1 MVKLIS
7 FDLDG
12 TLIKSTYADL
22 VWLEGL
28 PKIYAEEK
36 GIDFKVAKRF
46 LNKEYDRIG
55 DNKKEWYDLEYWFNR
70 FEFKTPWSKLLEKY
84 KYAIETFPEAN
95 NVLEKLH
102 NKYDMILISNAK
114 REFIDIELEESKLKK
129 YFFLIFS
136 STSDFNMVKK
146 VSDFYLMIC
155 NKIGINPKQII
166 HVGDHKEFDYNI
178 PKKLG
183 IKSFYLNRERTDKG
197 KFVVYDLKEFL
208 SRVENLY

>member
-36 GIDFKVAKRF
+36 GIDFNEAKRF
-46 LNKEYDRIG
+46 LNKEYDKIG
-55 DNKKEWYDLEYWFNR
+55 DNNKEWYDIEYWFNR
-70 FEFKTPWSKLLEKY
+70 FELKTTWKELLEKY
-84 KYAIETFPEAN
+84 RYAIEAFPEVN

-129 YFFLIFS
+129 YFSLIFS
-136 STSDFNMVKK
+136 STSDFDMVKK
-146 VSDFYLMIC
+146 VSDFYWMIC
-155 NKIGINPKQII
+155 NKIGVNPGQII

-183 IKSFYLNRERTDKG
+183 IKSFYLNRERTSKG